1 MMLIEGLNQQQK
13 ELTMNKKE
21 FWRAVKFV
29 LFSIS
34 AGIVQVVSFTLLQ
47 EVVIKDVTQPY
58 GWSYFISLTL
68 SVVWNFTFN
77 RKFTFKSAN
86 NVPIAMLKVLGYYV
100 VFTPV
105 SIFGGIALVNIGW
118 NPYLV
123 LAISMVVNF
132 VTEYIFDSLVVFRN
146 SIDTNDIAKK
156 QAQKNAQTDGTTET
170 PTDDQPTQE

>member
-1 MMLIEGLNQQQK
+1 
-13 ELTMNKKE
+13 MNKKE

-34 AGIVQVVSFTLLQ
+34 AGVIQIVSFTLLQ
-47 EVVIKDVTQPY
+47 EIVIKDVNQPY
-58 GWSYFISLTL
+58 GWSYFISLAL
-68 SVVWNFTFN
+68 SVIWNFTFN

-100 VFTPV
+100 VFTPI
-105 SIFGGIALVNIGW
+105 SIFGGVALVNVGW
-118 NPYLV
+118 NEYLV

-132 VTEYIFDSLVVFRN
+132 VTEYIFDTLVVFRN

-156 QAQKNAQTDGTTET
+156 QAQADEQNNTTQGAVDEQV
-170 PTDDQPTQE
+170 DQQIDE

>member
-1 MMLIEGLNQQQK
+1 MKN
-13 ELTMNKKE
+13 KE

-47 EVVIKDVTQPY
+47 ELIIKDANQPY

-86 NVPIAMLKVLGYYV
+86 NVPIAMLKVLGYYA
-100 VFTPV
+100 VFTPL
-105 SIFGGIALVNIGW
+105 SIFGGVALVNAGW
-118 NPYLV
+118 NEYLV
-123 LAISMVVNF
+123 LGISMALNF
-132 VTEYIFDSLVVFRN
+132 VTEYLFDTFVVFRN

-156 QAQKNAQTDGTTET
+156 QAQADEQNANSQTDEQADIASQADASIQG
-170 PTDDQPTQE
+170 